1 MRSRVIDKAPNACG
15 VPVTGPSQ
23 EYRPCNIE
31 FSCEQAVDGESD
43 DWSAVRGATAPAHVM
58 GLQGDLARLKSL
70 DLDAESGVT
79 GLPRRLHSATLVLT
93 NPFPKGVAASLRLI
107 ANLMCARI
115 GANVQLLVEVDRR
128 GELEK

>member
-1 MRSRVIDKAPNACG
+1 MLAVSLLLGHRRSIDLATSKFLASRQWIVNLMIG
-15 VPVTGPSQ
+15 VS
-23 EYRPCNIE
+23 
-31 FSCEQAVDGESD
+31 
-43 DWSAVRGATAPAHVM
+43 GATAPAHVM

-70 DLDAESGVT
+70 DLVAESGVT

>member
-1 MRSRVIDKAPNACG
+1 MDC
-15 VPVTGPSQ
+15 
-23 EYRPCNIE
+23 E
-31 FSCEQAVDGESD
+31 FD
-43 DWSAVRGATAPAHVM
+43 DWSEGSDCSCTCDGV
-58 GLQGDLARLKSL
+58 ARRTRTIKKFGSGV
-70 DLDAESGVT
+70 AESGVT